1 MIEESLSTDSNA
13 KQLFKAKES
22 AGKSGSFMFSSFDRR
37 FLVKTMNN
45 AEKKVLINSL
55 PKYLDHLRK
64 NPESLIAR
72 IYGIFTVQMED
83 IAVVHL
89 LLMGNLFEYVGTKE
103 SEFDLKGSSVNREV
117 FKFTMKDC
125 LKDENLKA
133 ISKENFFLRF
143 QQSDMR
149 KIVSQMLADIRF
161 LNKFKL
167 MDYSLLL
174 ITEVNPFYTE
184 QRKLTMAQKR
194 ERSSSNVGAVSAEP
208 ENPLGLLSR
217 NNPSVVPEVPE
228 NMETETDMSFHIP
241 GKAPARD
248 EFASQK
254 HVRE

>member
-1 MIEESLSTDSNA
+1 
-13 KQLFKAKES
+13 
-22 AGKSGSFMFSSFDRR
+22 
-37 FLVKTMNN
+37 
-45 AEKKVLINSL
+45 
-55 PKYLDHLRK
+55 
-64 NPESLIAR
+64 
-72 IYGIFTVQMED
+72 
-83 IAVVHL
+83 
-89 LLMGNLFEYVGTKE
+89 
-103 SEFDLKGSSVNREV
+103 
-117 FKFTMKDC
+117 
-125 LKDENLKA
+125 
-133 ISKENFFLRF
+133 
-143 QQSDMR
+143 MR
-149 KIVSQMLADIRF
+149 KIVSQMLADLRF

-228 NMETETDMSFHIP
+228 NMETETDMSFQIP

-248 EFASQK
+248 ESASQK

>member
-1 MIEESLSTDSNA
+1 MTINEEVKVTEWAPAVFHAIKKMDGITAQMIEESLSTDSNS

-45 AEKKVLINSL
+45 AEKKVLIGSL
-55 PKYLDHLRK
+55 PKYLDHLKR
-64 NPESLIAR
+64 NPDSLIAR

-89 LLMGNLFEYVGTKE
+89 LLMGNLFEHVGSKE

-149 KIVSQMLADIRF
+149 KIVS
-161 LNKFKL
+161 
-167 MDYSLLL
+167 
-174 ITEVNPFYTE
+174 
-184 QRKLTMAQKR
+184 
-194 ERSSSNVGAVSAEP
+194 
-208 ENPLGLLSR
+208 
-217 NNPSVVPEVPE
+217 
-228 NMETETDMSFHIP
+228 
-241 GKAPARD
+241 
-248 EFASQK
+248 
-254 HVRE
+254 